1 MVVLTL
7 VPHSRIYLQLLRVG
21 GAFTKLFQSGV
32 MRNFVVTEST
42 TKNVSTSYFQNLGTT
57 MEAYGPSDRH
67 LRPGTRSFRMTPLCQ
82 PISEESCMAT
92 KEITHE
98 ELNPFEIAKQQFNRA
113 ADYLELDA
121 SIRNV
126 LSSAKRQLIVSIPV
140 KMDGGDVQVLEGY
153 RVKHN
158 IARGPAKGGIRY
170 HPNVTLDEVKALASW
185 MTWKCATVG
194 IPYGGGKGGVICD
207 PKSLSMNEL
216 ERLTRRYAFEIA
228 PIIGPDRDI
237 PAPDVYTDEQTMA
250 WIMDTISMVRG
261 HTELGVVTGK
271 PISLGGSQGRS
282 EATARGCLYA
292 LREAC
297 KVKGLELRG
306 ARVSVH
312 GFGNAGANIARLAAE
327 DGARVVAICDS
338 RVGLYS
344 ESGIDIKTALRHKKQ
359 TKSLVGLSGVK
370 EMSPEEVL
378 TVDCDILLPAALE
391 NAITLA
397 NVGKVKAK
405 IIAELANGPTTPGAD
420 RVLDGEGVLLVPDIL
435 ANAGGVTVSYYEW
448 VQDQYSFFWSER
460 QINETLEQTIRTA
473 FKAVHETMQRY
484 DTDMRTGAY
493 ILAVDRVA
501 EATRVRGI
509 FP

>member
-1 MVVLTL
+1 
-7 VPHSRIYLQLLRVG
+7 
-21 GAFTKLFQSGV
+21 
-32 MRNFVVTEST
+32 
-42 TKNVSTSYFQNLGTT
+42 
-57 MEAYGPSDRH
+57 
-67 LRPGTRSFRMTPLCQ
+67 
-82 PISEESCMAT
+82 MAT
-92 KEITHE
+92 REALQE
-98 ELNPFEIAKQQFNRA
+98 ELNPFEIAKHQFNRA
-113 ADYLELDA
+113 ADYLNLDA
-121 SIRNV
+121 SLRNV
-126 LSSAKRQLIVSIPV
+126 LQSPKRQLIVSIPV
-140 KMDGGDVQVLEGY
+140 KMDGGDVQVFEGY
-153 RVKHN
+153 RVQHN

-207 PKSLSMNEL
+207 PNRMSRDEL

-261 HTELGVVTGK
+261 HTQLGVVTGK
-271 PISLGGSQGRS
+271 PISLGGSLGRS
-282 EATARGCLYA
+282 EATARGCLYT
-292 LREAC
+292 LRQAC
-297 KVKGLELRG
+297 RVMGMSLKG
-306 ARVSVH
+306 ARVAIH
-312 GFGNAGANIARLAAE
+312 GFGNAGANISHMVAA

-338 RVGLYS
+338 KVGLYS
-344 ESGIDIKTALRHKKQ
+344 ELGIDVKEALRHKKE
-359 TKSLVGLSGVK
+359 TGCLAGLRGAK
-370 EMSPEEVL
+370 EIPRDDVL

-391 NAITLA
+391 NAITMA
-397 NVGKVKAK
+397 NVGEVKAK

-420 RVLDGEGVLLVPDIL
+420 RVFAEQGVFLVPDIL

-448 VQDQYSFFWSER
+448 VQDQYSFFWSEK
-460 QINETLEQTIRTA
+460 QINDTLEQGMRTA
-473 FKAVHETMQRY
+473 FDSVYETSKRY

>member
-1 MVVLTL
+1 
-7 VPHSRIYLQLLRVG
+7 
-21 GAFTKLFQSGV
+21 
-32 MRNFVVTEST
+32 
-42 TKNVSTSYFQNLGTT
+42 
-57 MEAYGPSDRH
+57 
-67 LRPGTRSFRMTPLCQ
+67 
-82 PISEESCMAT
+82 MAT
-92 KEITHE
+92 KEAFQE

-113 ADYLELDA
+113 ADYLELGE
-121 SIRNV
+121 SMRHV
-126 LSSAKRQLIVSIPV
+126 LQNAKRQLIVSIPV
-140 KMDGGDVQVLEGY
+140 KMDGGEVQVFEGY
-153 RVKHN
+153 RVQHN
-158 IARGPAKGGIRY
+158 IARGPAKGGVRY

-207 PKSLSMNEL
+207 PKSLSTNEL

-271 PISLGGSQGRS
+271 PVSLGGSLGRK

-297 KVKGLELRG
+297 KVKGINLNG
-306 ARVSVH
+306 ARVAVH
-312 GFGNAGANIARLAAE
+312 GFGNAGANIARMVAE
-327 DGARVVAICDS
+327 DGARVVAACDS
-338 RVGLYS
+338 KAGIYA
-344 ESGIDIKTALRHKKQ
+344 ENGIDVPAALKHKAATGSLAGLPG
-359 TKSLVGLSGVK
+359 TKEIAS
-370 EMSPEEVL
+370 EEIV

-391 NAITLA
+391 NAITLS
-397 NVGKVKAK
+397 NVGRVKAK

-420 RVLDGEGVLLVPDIL
+420 RVLANKDIFLVPDIL

-448 VQDQYSFFWSER
+448 VQDQNSFFWSER
-460 QINETLEQTIRTA
+460 QINDTLEQTMQSA
-473 FKAVHETMQRY
+473 FKAVHDTAQRY
-484 DTDMRTGAY
+484 STDMRTGAY
-493 ILAVDRVA
+493 ILAVARVA
-501 EATRVRGI
+501 EATSVRGI

>member
-1 MVVLTL
+1 
-7 VPHSRIYLQLLRVG
+7 
-21 GAFTKLFQSGV
+21 
-32 MRNFVVTEST
+32 
-42 TKNVSTSYFQNLGTT
+42 
-57 MEAYGPSDRH
+57 
-67 LRPGTRSFRMTPLCQ
+67 
-82 PISEESCMAT
+82 MAT
-92 KEITHE
+92 SEALAE
-98 ELNPFEIAKQQFNRA
+98 ELNPFQIAKQQFNRA
-113 ADYLELDA
+113 ADYLDLDA
-121 SIRNV
+121 STRAV
-126 LSSAKRQLIVSIPV
+126 LSSPKRQLIVSIPV
-140 KMDGGDVQVLEGY
+140 KMDGGDVQVFEGY
-153 RVKHN
+153 RVQHN
-158 IARGPAKGGIRY
+158 IARGPCKGGIRY

-207 PKSLSMNEL
+207 PKSLSKNEL

-271 PISLGGSQGRS
+271 PISLGGSQGRA

-297 KVKGLELRG
+297 KVKGVALKG
-306 ARVSVH
+306 ARVAVH
-312 GFGNAGANIARLAAE
+312 GFGNAGANIARLVAA
-327 DGARVVAICDS
+327 DGAKVVAACDS
-338 RVGLYS
+338 KAGLYA
-344 ESGIDIKTALRHKKQ
+344 EGGIDIQAALRHKAE
-359 TKSLVGLSGVK
+359 TKSLAGLPGTSAI
-370 EMSPEEVL
+370 SPEEIVG
-378 TVDCDILLPAALE
+378 VDCDILLPSALE

-397 NVGKVKAK
+397 NVGQVKAK

-420 RVLDGEGVLLVPDIL
+420 RVLADRDVFLIPDIL

-448 VQDQYSFFWSER
+448 VQDQYSFFWSEK
-460 QINETLEQTIRTA
+460 QINDTLEQAMRTA
-473 FKAVHETMQRY
+473 FSSVYATAQRY

>member
-1 MVVLTL
+1 
-7 VPHSRIYLQLLRVG
+7 
-21 GAFTKLFQSGV
+21 
-32 MRNFVVTEST
+32 
-42 TKNVSTSYFQNLGTT
+42 
-57 MEAYGPSDRH
+57 
-67 LRPGTRSFRMTPLCQ
+67 
-82 PISEESCMAT
+82 MAT
-92 KEITHE
+92 QKAFQE
-98 ELNPFEIAKQQFNRA
+98 ELNPFTIAKQQFNRA
-113 ADYLELDA
+113 ADFLDLDA
-121 SIRNV
+121 SMRHV
-126 LSSAKRQLIVSIPV
+126 LENAKRQLIVSIPV
-140 KMDGGDVQVLEGY
+140 KMDGGDVQVFEGY
-153 RVKHN
+153 RVQHN

-185 MTWKCATVG
+185 MTWKCATMG

-207 PKSLSMNEL
+207 PKSLSRNEL

-271 PISLGGSQGRS
+271 PISLGGSQGRA

-297 KVKGLELRG
+297 RLKNMSLKG

-312 GFGNAGANIARLAAE
+312 GFGNAGANIARLVAE
-327 DGARVVAICDS
+327 DGAKVIAACDS
-338 RVGLYS
+338 KVAVYN
-344 ESGIDIKTALRHKKQ
+344 ESGIDVAEALKHKAETGSLAGLAG
-359 TKSLVGLSGVK
+359 TK
-370 EMSPEEVL
+370 ETECDDVL
-378 TVDCDILLPAALE
+378 TMECDILLPSALE
-391 NAITLA
+391 NAITLK
-397 NVGKVKAK
+397 NVGNVKTK

-420 RVLDGEGVLLVPDIL
+420 RVLDEQGVLLLPDIL

-448 VQDQYSFFWSER
+448 VQDQYSFFWTEDK
-460 QINETLEQTIRTA
+460 INKTLEDTMRTA
-473 FKAVHETMQRY
+473 FKSVHETTEKY
-484 DTDMRTGAY
+484 NTDMRTGAY
-493 ILAVDRVA
+493 ILAVGRVV

>member
-1 MVVLTL
+1 
-7 VPHSRIYLQLLRVG
+7 
-21 GAFTKLFQSGV
+21 
-32 MRNFVVTEST
+32 
-42 TKNVSTSYFQNLGTT
+42 
-57 MEAYGPSDRH
+57 
-67 LRPGTRSFRMTPLCQ
+67 
-82 PISEESCMAT
+82 MAT
-92 KEITHE
+92 KEAFQE

-113 ADYLELDA
+113 ADYLDLEP
-121 SIRNV
+121 SIRRV
-126 LSSAKRQLIVSIPV
+126 LETPKRQLIVSIPV
-140 KMDGGDVQVLEGY
+140 KMDGGEVQVFEGY
-153 RVKHN
+153 RVQHN

-207 PKSLSMNEL
+207 PKRMSKNEL

-271 PISLGGSQGRS
+271 PVSLGGSLGRA

-297 KVKGLELRG
+297 RVNDMSLKG

-312 GFGNAGANIARLAAE
+312 GFGNAGANIARLAAA

-338 RVGLYS
+338 SVGLYS
-344 ESGIDIKTALRHKKQ
+344 ASGIDIQEALSYKAKTS
-359 TKSLVGLSGVK
+359 SLAGFKGAK
-370 EMSPEEVL
+370 ELECDDVL
-378 TVDCDILLPAALE
+378 TVDCDILLPSALE

-397 NVGKVKAK
+397 NVGQVKAK
-405 IIAELANGPTTPGAD
+405 IIAELANGPTTPSSD
-420 RVLDGEGVLLVPDIL
+420 RVLTDEGVFLVPDIL

-448 VQDQYSFFWSER
+448 VQDQYSFFWSEK
-460 QINETLEQTIRTA
+460 QINDTLEQAMKTA
-473 FKAVHETMQRY
+473 FNAVHETAQRH
-484 DTDMRTGAY
+484 DTDMRTAAY
-493 ILAVDRVA
+493 ILAVARVA
-501 EATRVRGI
+501 EATQVRGI

>member
-1 MVVLTL
+1 
-7 VPHSRIYLQLLRVG
+7 
-21 GAFTKLFQSGV
+21 
-32 MRNFVVTEST
+32 
-42 TKNVSTSYFQNLGTT
+42 
-57 MEAYGPSDRH
+57 
-67 LRPGTRSFRMTPLCQ
+67 
-82 PISEESCMAT
+82 
-92 KEITHE
+92 
-98 ELNPFEIAKQQFNRA
+98 
-113 ADYLELDA
+113 
-121 SIRNV
+121 
-126 LSSAKRQLIVSIPV
+126 
-140 KMDGGDVQVLEGY
+140 VQ
-153 RVKHN
+153 HN

-207 PKSLSMNEL
+207 PKSLSRNEL

-297 KVKGLELRG
+297 RVKGMSLNG
-306 ARVSVH
+306 SRVAVH
-312 GFGNAGANIARLAAE
+312 GFGNAGANIARLVAE
-327 DGARVVAICDS
+327 DGAKVVAACDS
-338 RVGLYS
+338 KAGVCLD
-344 ESGIDIKTALRHKKQ
+344 SGIDIVEALKHKAA
-359 TKSLVGLSGVK
+359 TGSLAGLRGCK
-370 EMSPEEVL
+370 EISPEDMVG
-378 TVDCDILLPAALE
+378 VDCDILLPSALE
-391 NAITLA
+391 NFITLK

-420 RVLDGEGVLLVPDIL
+420 RVFEDEDVCLIPDIL

-460 QINETLEQTIRTA
+460 QINDTLEQTIQTA
-473 FKAVHETMQRY
+473 FKSVYETAERY
-484 DTDMRTGAY
+484 DTDLRTGAY
-493 ILAVDRVA
+493 ILAVGRVV
-501 EATRVRGI
+501 EATSVRGI

>member
-1 MVVLTL
+1 MA
-7 VPHSRIYLQLLRVG
+7 SREALR
-21 GAFTKLFQSGV
+21 
-32 MRNFVVTEST
+32 
-42 TKNVSTSYFQNLGTT
+42 
-57 MEAYGPSDRH
+57 
-67 LRPGTRSFRMTPLCQ
+67 
-82 PISEESCMAT
+82 
-92 KEITHE
+92 E
-98 ELNPFEIAKQQFNRA
+98 ELNPFEIAIQQFNRA
-113 ADYLELDA
+113 ADYLELDN
-121 SIRNV
+121 STRQV
-126 LSSAKRQLIVSIPV
+126 LSTAKRQLIVSIPV
-140 KMDGGDVQVLEGY
+140 KMDGGDVQVFEGY
-153 RVKHN
+153 RVQHN

-170 HPNVTLDEVKALASW
+170 HPNVSLDEVKALAAW

-207 PKSLSMNEL
+207 PKSLSINEL

-271 PISLGGSQGRS
+271 PISLGGSQGRAQ
-282 EATARGCLYA
+282 ATARGCLYA

-297 KVKGLELRG
+297 QVKGMDLKG
-306 ARVSVH
+306 ARVAIH
-312 GFGNAGANIARLAAE
+312 GFGNAGANISHMVAD
-327 DGARVVAICDS
+327 DGAKVVAICDS
-338 RVGLYS
+338 KVGLYA
-344 ESGIDIKTALRHKKQ
+344 ESGIDIQQALLYKKQ
-359 TKSLVGLSGVK
+359 TSSLVGFPGVK
-370 EMSPEEVL
+370 EIAIDDVL
-378 TVDCDILLPAALE
+378 TVDCDILLPSALE

-397 NVGKVKAK
+397 NVGQVKAK

-420 RVLDGEGVLLVPDIL
+420 RVLDDEGVFLVPDIL

-448 VQDQYSFFWSER
+448 VQDQNAFFWSEKL
-460 QINETLEQTIRTA
+460 INETLEGTMRAA
-473 FKAVHETMQRY
+473 FKSVHETAERY

>member
-1 MVVLTL
+1 MV
-7 VPHSRIYLQLLRVG
+7 
-21 GAFTKLFQSGV
+21 TKQAI
-32 MRNFVVTEST
+32 
-42 TKNVSTSYFQNLGTT
+42 Q
-57 MEAYGPSDRH
+57 
-67 LRPGTRSFRMTPLCQ
+67 
-82 PISEESCMAT
+82 
-92 KEITHE
+92 E
-98 ELNPFEIAKQQFNRA
+98 ELNPFKIAKQQFNKA
-113 ADYLELDA
+113 ADYLDLDA
-121 SIRNV
+121 STRQV
-126 LSSAKRQLIVSIPV
+126 LSNAKRQLIVSIPV
-140 KMDGGDVQVLEGY
+140 KMDGGDVQVFEGY
-153 RVKHN
+153 RVQHN

-207 PKSLSMNEL
+207 PKSLSKNEL

-271 PISLGGSQGRS
+271 PLSLGGSQGRA

-297 KVKGLELRG
+297 EVKGMDLKG
-306 ARVSVH
+306 ARVAVH
-312 GFGNAGANIARLAAE
+312 GFGNAGANIARLVAA
-327 DGARVVAICDS
+327 DGARVVAAADS
-338 RVGLYS
+338 KNGIYS
-344 ESGIDIKTALRHKKQ
+344 ASGIDIQAALAHKKE
-359 TKSLVGLSGVK
+359 TTSLAGLPGTK
-370 EMSPEEVL
+370 EMPAEEVIE
-378 TVDCDILLPAALE
+378 VDCDILLPAALE

-397 NVGKVKAK
+397 NVGRVKAK

-420 RVLDGEGVLLVPDIL
+420 EVLFKEGVFLIPDIL

-448 VQDQYSFFWSER
+448 VQDQYSFFWSEN
-460 QINETLEQTIRTA
+460 QINETLEQTMKTA
-473 FKAVHETMQRY
+473 FKSVYDTAQRY
-484 DTDMRTGAY
+484 ETDMRTGAY

-501 EATRVRGI
+501 EATRMRGI

>member
-1 MVVLTL
+1 MVT
-7 VPHSRIYLQLLRVG
+7 R
-21 GAFTKLFQSGV
+21 
-32 MRNFVVTEST
+32 
-42 TKNVSTSYFQNLGTT
+42 
-57 MEAYGPSDRH
+57 EAY
-67 LRPGTRSFRMTPLCQ
+67 Q
-82 PISEESCMAT
+82 
-92 KEITHE
+92 E

-113 ADYLELDA
+113 ADYLQLPL
-121 SIRNV
+121 SMRHV

-140 KMDGGDVQVLEGY
+140 KMDGGDVQVFEGY
-153 RVKHN
+153 RVQHN

-207 PKSLSMNEL
+207 PKSLSIGEL

-271 PISLGGSQGRS
+271 PISLGGSQGRA

-297 KVKGLELRG
+297 RVNKMDLKG
-306 ARVSVH
+306 ARVAIH
-312 GFGNAGANIARLAAE
+312 GFGNAGANIAHMVAD

-338 RVGLYS
+338 NVAVVS
-344 ESGIDIKTALRHKKQ
+344 ESGIDIQAALRHKKQ
-359 TKSLVGLSGVK
+359 TGTLAGFKGAK
-370 EMSPEEVL
+370 EVACEDVL
-378 TVDCDILLPAALE
+378 TVDCDVLLPAALE

-397 NVGKVKAK
+397 NVGNVKAK

-420 RVLDGEGVLLVPDIL
+420 RVLADKGVFLVPDIL

-448 VQDQYSFFWSER
+448 VQDQYSFFWSEK
-460 QINETLEQTIRTA
+460 QINETLEQTMRTA
-473 FKAVHETMQRY
+473 FQSVYETSLEY

-493 ILAVDRVA
+493 ILAVQRVA
-501 EATRVRGI
+501 EATNVRGI

>member
-1 MVVLTL
+1 
-7 VPHSRIYLQLLRVG
+7 
-21 GAFTKLFQSGV
+21 
-32 MRNFVVTEST
+32 
-42 TKNVSTSYFQNLGTT
+42 
-57 MEAYGPSDRH
+57 
-67 LRPGTRSFRMTPLCQ
+67 
-82 PISEESCMAT
+82 MAT
-92 KEITHE
+92 SEALAE
-98 ELNPFEIAKQQFNRA
+98 ELNPFKIAKQQFNRA
-113 ADYLELDA
+113 ADYLDLDA
-121 SIRNV
+121 STRAV
-126 LSSAKRQLIVSIPV
+126 LSTPKRQLIVSIPV
-140 KMDGGDVQVLEGY
+140 KMDGGDVQVFEGY
-153 RVKHN
+153 RVQHN
-158 IARGPAKGGIRY
+158 IARGPCKGGIRY

-207 PKSLSMNEL
+207 PKSLSKDEL

-271 PISLGGSQGRS
+271 PISLGGSHGRA

-297 KVKGLELRG
+297 KVKGIDLNG
-306 ARVSVH
+306 ARVAVH
-312 GFGNAGANIARLAAE
+312 GFGNAGANIARLVAA
-327 DGARVVAICDS
+327 DGAKVVAACDS
-338 RVGLYS
+338 KAGLFC
-344 ESGIDIKTALRHKKQ
+344 ETGIDIAAAQRHKDE
-359 TKSLVGLSGVK
+359 TKSLAGLAGTK
-370 EMSPEEVL
+370 EISPEDIVG
-378 TVDCDILLPAALE
+378 VDCDILLPSALE

-397 NVGKVKAK
+397 NVGQVKAK

-420 RVLDGEGVLLVPDIL
+420 RVLDEQGVFLVPDIL

-448 VQDQYSFFWSER
+448 VQDQYSFFWSEK
-460 QINETLEQTIRTA
+460 QINETLEQTMSKA
-473 FKAVHETMQRY
+473 FNEVHETAQRY
-484 DTDMRTGAY
+484 GTDMRTGAY

-501 EATRVRGI
+501 EATKVRGI

>member
-1 MVVLTL
+1 
-7 VPHSRIYLQLLRVG
+7 
-21 GAFTKLFQSGV
+21 
-32 MRNFVVTEST
+32 
-42 TKNVSTSYFQNLGTT
+42 
-57 MEAYGPSDRH
+57 
-67 LRPGTRSFRMTPLCQ
+67 
-82 PISEESCMAT
+82 MAT
-92 KEITHE
+92 REAVRE

-113 ADYLELDA
+113 ADFLNLDD
-121 SIRNV
+121 SVRQVLRN
-126 LSSAKRQLIVSIPV
+126 AKRQLIVSIPV
-140 KMDGGDVQVLEGY
+140 KMDGGDVKVFEGY
-153 RVKHN
+153 RVQHN

-170 HPNVTLDEVKALASW
+170 HPNVTLDEVKALAAW

-271 PISLGGSQGRS
+271 PISLGGSQGRA

-297 KVKGLELRG
+297 RVRGTDLKGS
-306 ARVSVH
+306 RVAIH
-312 GFGNAGANIARLAAE
+312 GFGNAGANISHMVAA
-327 DGARVVAICDS
+327 DGAKVVAICDS
-338 RVGLYS
+338 KAGVYA
-344 ESGIDIKTALRHKKQ
+344 ESGIDIQEALRHKAE
-359 TKSLVGLSGVK
+359 TSSLRGLKGAR
-370 EMSPEEVL
+370 EIACNDVL

-391 NAITLA
+391 NAITLE
-397 NVGKVKAK
+397 NVGQVKAK

-420 RVLDGEGVLLVPDIL
+420 RVFADSDVFLVPDIL

-448 VQDQYSFFWSER
+448 VQDQYSFFWSEK
-460 QINETLEQTIRTA
+460 QINETLEQTMHTA
-473 FKAVHETMQRY
+473 FKSVHETAKRY